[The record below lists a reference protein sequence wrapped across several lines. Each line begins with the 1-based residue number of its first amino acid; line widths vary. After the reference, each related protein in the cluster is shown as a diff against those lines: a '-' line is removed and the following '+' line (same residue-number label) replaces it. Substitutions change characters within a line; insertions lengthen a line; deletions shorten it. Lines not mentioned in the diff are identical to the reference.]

1 MASTPYNF
9 ANFLQH
15 INSISLSVIVIL
27 LLMSILSWYLIISKT
42 FQLYFTIWRSNKIL
56 KAFWQVESLESLMAV
71 LKTDPVSNLAL
82 QGINANVYYKEQAET
97 NSTILCTHSE
107 FLTRNLRR
115 AFKEETAQ
123 LDSDLSILATI
134 GSTAPFIGLF
144 GTVLGIY
151 EALINISSR
160 GNAALDTVAAPI
172 GEALIMTAFGLA
184 VAIPAVIGYNALL
197 RGNRAFLNKLEGFAH
212 DLHTYLNT
220 GNRMDMK
227 NQAYVKFLKKLLI
240 TNN

>member
-1 MASTPYNF
+1 MESLSQPFGF
-9 ANFLQH
+9 AAFLQH
-15 INSISLSVIVIL
+15 MNIISISVIFIL
-27 LLMSILSWYLIISKT
+27 LFMSILSWYLIISKI

-56 KAFWQVESLESLMAV
+56 KAFWDFKTLEGFMAGF
-71 LKTDPVSNLAL
+71 KQDPVSNLAL

-97 NSTILCTHSE
+97 KKSTILCTHNE
-107 FLTRNLRR
+107 FLSRNLRR
-115 AFKEETAQ
+115 AFKEESAK
-123 LDSDLSILATI
+123 LESNLSILATI

-151 EALINISSR
+151 DALIAISAR

-197 RGNRAFLNKLEGFAH
+197 RGNRAFLNRLDGFAH

-220 GNRMDMK
+220 GNRINMK
-227 NQAYVKFLKKLLI
+227 NQAYVKLLKKLL
-240 TNN
+240 

>member
-1 MASTPYNF
+1 MNIEFLSQSFGF
-9 ANFLQH
+9 ATFLQH
-15 INSISLSVIVIL
+15 LNFISMSVIL
-27 LLMSILSWYLIISKT
+27 LLVFMSILSWYVIISKT
-42 FQLYFTIWRSNKIL
+42 VQLLFTNWRSNKIL
-56 KAFWQVESLESLMAV
+56 KAFWQVKTLEAFMAIF
-71 LKTDPVSNLAL
+71 KTDPVSNLAL

-107 FLTRNLRR
+107 FLSRNLRR
-115 AFKEETAQ
+115 AFKEESAK
-123 LDSDLSILATI
+123 LESNLSLLATI

-151 EALINISSR
+151 EALITISAR

-197 RGNRAFLNKLEGFAH
+197 RGNRAFLNKLDGFAH

-227 NQAYVKFLKKLLI
+227 NQAYVKLLKKLL
-240 TNN
+240 

>member
-1 MASTPYNF
+1 MQLLSQPFGF
-9 ANFLQH
+9 AAFLQH
-15 INSISLSVIVIL
+15 LNLISMSVILIL
-27 LLMSILSWYLIISKT
+27 LFMSILSWYVIISKT
-42 FQLYFTIWRSNKIL
+42 VQLYFTIWRSNKIL
-56 KAFWQVESLESLMAV
+56 KAFWQVKTLEGFMAIF
-71 LKTDPVSNLAL
+71 KTDPVSNLAL

-97 NSTILCTHSE
+97 EINSTILCTHSE
-107 FLTRNLRR
+107 FISRNLRR
-115 AFKEETAQ
+115 AFKEESAR
-123 LDSDLSILATI
+123 LESNLSILATI

-151 EALINISSR
+151 DALIAISAR

-197 RGNRAFLNKLEGFAH
+197 RGNRAFLNKLDGFAH

-227 NQAYVKFLKKLLI
+227 NQAYVKLLKKLL
-240 TNN
+240 

>member
-1 MASTPYNF
+1 LLFNPFGF
-9 ANFLQH
+9 ATFLQ
-15 INSISLSVIVIL
+15 NLNLISMSVILIL
-27 LLMSILSWYLIISKT
+27 LFMSMLSWYLVISKT
-42 FQLYFTIWRSNKIL
+42 FQLYFTIWRSKKIFQ
-56 KAFWQVESLESLMAV
+56 AFWHFKTLEGFMAV
-71 LKTDPVSNLAL
+71 FKKDPVSNLAL

-97 NSTILCTHSE
+97 KSTILCTHSE
-107 FLTRNLRR
+107 FISRNLRR
-115 AFKEETAQ
+115 AFKEESAR

-151 EALINISSR
+151 DALIAISAR

-184 VAIPAVIGYNALL
+184 VAIPAVVGYNALL
-197 RGNRAFLNKLEGFAH
+197 RGNRAFLNKLDGFAH

-227 NQAYVKFLKKLLI
+227 NQAYVKILNKLL
-240 TNN
+240 